1 MLRTWRILFYGD
13 GELVEIVEVVRKH
26 RPTRMAKALMCD
38 LFTHFLIQVVA

>member
-38 LFTHFLIQVVA
+38 LFTHFSIQVVA